1 MKLAITCFFQTA
13 FSSPVCSLYILR
25 PLLQNQLKST
35 WRPFD
40 LASLKFPKRSW
51 INDWYFVP
59 GRILNSFFFCC
70 SDAAW
75 IILFLF
81 FIHFETLVFS
91 RLKLLQIFINSA
103 VVAPSFFF
111 WITSA
116 LNRASCFIRLRLI
129 FGSSDV
135 KSIVALDL
143 EPSFNEHVK
152 EVEGSADQETVV
164 ET

>member
-1 MKLAITCFFQTA
+1 MPCLFFVYFTSFTPEPVEVNMKTFRSCIFEISQKI
-13 FSSPVCSLYILR
+13 S
-25 PLLQNQLKST
+25 NQ
-35 WRPFD
+35 W
-40 LASLKFPKRSW
+40 
-51 INDWYFVP
+51 
-59 GRILNSFFFCC
+59 
-70 SDAAW
+70 
-75 IILFLF
+75 LF
-81 FIHFETLVFS
+81 FIHFETLVLS
-91 RLKLLQIFINSA
+91 RLKLLQIFIDSSL
-103 VVAPSFFF
+103 VAPSFFF